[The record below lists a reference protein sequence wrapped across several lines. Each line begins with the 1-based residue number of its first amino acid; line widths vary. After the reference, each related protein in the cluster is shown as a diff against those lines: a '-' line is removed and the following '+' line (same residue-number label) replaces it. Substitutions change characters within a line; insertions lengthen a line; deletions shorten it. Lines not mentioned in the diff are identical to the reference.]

1 MSQKVRIIKV
11 DVAGATPYLG
21 ERITPDGNREDT
33 WSKNPDLV
41 MGWLTDAW
49 RYRFNQLRSRRHK
62 YGPNRGLIP
71 IGNPERVDHQTLPQS
86 RTTATWLEA
95 VPDLVAFSTEKIEN
109 QEWFSATKRRKTLL
123 AKGANPGSMPRFR
136 RKDADKIF
144 SCWYN
149 GGRNATYQ
157 RTGRRRGIV
166 SITGQNPASR
176 KRDSEKQ
183 RFTIRIHVRI
193 SEPIRTYTSV
203 KINWTRRTL
212 VFTNP
217 PAGIE
222 RTPTGAVIGLDAGIT
237 HTLAGSNG
245 TFHDLP
251 RDTMVGLDT
260 RIRHLQKAQA
270 RTIKASGK
278 STRDYR
284 KGPTSRRFQQ
294 RDADIARLHARATNV
309 LTDWQHKTS
318 TRLVLDNDVIA
329 VEALQLAQM
338 SRKAKPVPDPVRPGK
353 WLPNG
358 AAAKRGLNRSLRTAA
373 LGRMTEMLT
382 YKSAAAGTTLVTVD
396 PRNTS
401 RRCQQC
407 GHIAAENRKSQA
419 VFACTR
425 CGHTCNAD
433 TNAARNILERGLR
446 ELDKTQ
452 GRTAPGAEATSD
464 GEKRHSRRPAGPVKR
479 EPLTRIA

>member
-21 ERITPDGNREDT
+21 ERATPDGNREDT

-41 MGWLTDAW
+41 MGWLADAW
-49 RYRFNQLRSRRHK
+49 RCRFNQLRSRRHK
-62 YGPNRGLIP
+62 YGPNRELIP

-144 SCWYN
+144 SCWHN

-176 KRDSEKQ
+176 KRDGEKQ

-222 RTPTGAVIGLDAGIT
+222 RTPTGAIIGLDAGIT
-237 HTLAGSNG
+237 HTLADSNG
-245 TFHDLP
+245 TFHDLS

-294 RDADIARLHARATNV
+294 RDADIARLHARATNSP
-309 LTDWQHKTS
+309 T
-318 TRLVLDNDVIA
+318 
-329 VEALQLAQM
+329 
-338 SRKAKPVPDPVRPGK
+338 VP
-353 WLPNG
+353 
-358 AAAKRGLNRSLRTAA
+358 
-373 LGRMTEMLT
+373 
-382 YKSAAAGTTLVTVD
+382 
-396 PRNTS
+396 
-401 RRCQQC
+401 
-407 GHIAAENRKSQA
+407 H
-419 VFACTR
+419 
-425 CGHTCNAD
+425 
-433 TNAARNILERGLR
+433 
-446 ELDKTQ
+446 
-452 GRTAPGAEATSD
+452 
-464 GEKRHSRRPAGPVKR
+464 
-479 EPLTRIA
+479 